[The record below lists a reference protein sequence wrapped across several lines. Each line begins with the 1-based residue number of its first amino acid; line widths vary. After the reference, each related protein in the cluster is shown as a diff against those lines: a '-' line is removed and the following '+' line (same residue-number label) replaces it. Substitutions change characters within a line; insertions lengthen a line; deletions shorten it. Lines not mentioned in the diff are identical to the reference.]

1 MNKILL
7 AVSVAINSVLVM
19 VVTGVIPFL
28 LFASVVLNIGCV
40 WYILSSISARK
51 KMLEDVDTLLET
63 VFELENHIKSIYE
76 MEMFYGDQTLE
87 SLMNHARSFSDQ
99 LETFE
104 YIYSLT
110 EEEIDDETETGTE
123 T

>member
-1 MNKILL
+1 MTLQYIATLIILL
-7 AVSVAINSVLVM
+7 ASIIIN
-19 VVTGVIPFL
+19 IFL
-28 LFASVVLNIGCV
+28 LWFAFNLTRQIRFYDDELRGIVSIIKNFTEHLNAV
-40 WYILSSISARK
+40 
-51 KMLEDVDTLLET
+51 
-63 VFELENHIKSIYE
+63 HE
-76 MEMFYGDQTLE
+76 MEMFYGDQTLQ
-87 SLMNHARSFSDQ
+87 SLMDHAVSFSEQ